1 MSAAAN
7 QLQQNVI
14 RVRHTS
20 RGFPLV
26 PEFRYN
32 LPGGSKNNLIGG
44 HVLNCFDDLTVGLVL
59 FWALASFTLA
69 PTFET

>member
-14 RVRHTS
+14 RVSYTC
-20 RGFPLV
+20 RGFPLFLGPIENFDN
-26 PEFRYN
+26 PE
-32 LPGGSKNNLIGG
+32 GI
-44 HVLNCFDDLTVGLVL
+44 VLNCFDDLTVGLVL

-69 PTFET
+69 PTFEM